1 MVAAVADV
9 AVAALSDVLETNDK
23 QHLSITILLNDNQQL
38 QDKLDATKAELS
50 NVRME
55 KHTALDACAATELL
69 LAESQARPHTQMMLC
84 IYHHWLICDAV
95 DSLLA
100 VQEAA
105 KQARI
110 GQSRTQARAD
120 AASHAAAAA
129 EAKLAGQAVTGRGY
143 MERMALLKSQLH
155 DLQKRLESQVTLIC
169 TSIII

>member
-1 MVAAVADV
+1 MVAAVADM
-9 AVAALSDVLETNDK
+9 AVAALSDVLETSK
-23 QHLSITILLNDNQQL
+23 HLSITILLNDNQQL

-155 DLQKRLESQVTLIC
+155 DLQKRLETQVTLIC
-169 TSIII
+169 TSIAI